1 MTNKPL
7 MEYYIPPDTPL
18 QLALIFPSAF
28 DIAGVLLQVRLVA
41 EAIVSDAN
49 LPFPSIRVEAR
60 RGRAEREGASFH
72 CRFS

>member
-7 MEYYIPPDTPL
+7 MEYSIGPNTAL
-18 QLALIFPSAF
+18 ELALHFSTTF

-49 LPFPSIRVEAR
+49 LPFPSIHAEAR
-60 RGRAEREGASFH
+60 RGRAEREGASFY
-72 CRFS
+72 CR